1 VPALSLALLP
11 LATPG
16 HPRDP
21 APDFVARTLQ
31 MLESI
36 GWITAHRFLL
46 TQLRVHLLGWPAGLA
61 PAGRRVTLAAARP
74 AS

>member
-1 VPALSLALLP
+1 
-11 LATPG
+11 
-16 HPRDP
+16 
-21 APDFVARTLQ
+21 